1 MKNFNDGSK
10 KFLGFRFWTLLFKL
24 WLQLLQHWEL
34 ARAPMRCYNVE
45 CWMLNVELWDK
56 VNICRVTTLNIW
68 FCIARLA
75 DAIRTI
81 VWNCCDAT
89 IRHVGFMT
97 SATTSTSERMER
109 WRSTVSCWR
118 WGLMPD
124 LIIDV
129 LSASAMREVW
139 MSKAS
144 LATPWRLSRKR
155 DSWIFSGIW
164 RFSFRKRKSW
174 GTGTCLGQ
182 LPKSARV
189 WMLKAGL
196 LDTALINSYNSFW
209 LALLAKRSFFLTVKE
224 RYLRKLS
231 NLVSGIAYGALLP
244 GSESIL

>member
-1 MKNFNDGSK
+1 MVPRR
-10 KFLGFRFWTLLFKL
+10 FLGFRFWTLLFKL

-56 VNICRVTTLNIW
+56 VNICRLTTLNIW

-75 DAIRTI
+75 DATRTI
-81 VWNCCDAT
+81 VWNSWDVT

-109 WRSTVSCWR
+109 WRSIGCCWR
-118 WGLMPD
+118 WVLMPD
-124 LIIDV
+124 LIIDA

-139 MSKAS
+139 MRKAT

-164 RFSFRKRKSW
+164 RFSFLKRRLW
-174 GTGTCLGQ
+174 GIGTCRGL
-182 LPKSARV
+182 LPKSVRA
-189 WMLKAGL
+189 WMLAAGL
-196 LDTALINSYNSFW
+196 LIITWINSFCM
-209 LALLAKRSFFLTVKE
+209 
-224 RYLRKLS
+224 
-231 NLVSGIAYGALLP
+231 NL
-244 GSESIL
+244 